1 MAREFEILNADINIK
16 VNSKNAESQLNK
28 VTEVMN
34 KVKSASKLTID
45 EFVALS
51 VEANKISSTVKGLNA
66 TLSENGVKF
75 DLTARGAKTF
85 GVNVSTSIE
94 QASNAI
100 VELRRRFSELESA
113 PLNLDRGFK
122 QTFTD
127 IKDSIALVSSGG
139 NFFVGLQQ
147 SLFGLEQQS
156 GLIGKAFKFL
166 TKNTD
171 DLGVAQTRLQQAAL
185 RTTQRLTD
193 IGLASQDAINI
204 IKQTG
209 KEEGLA
215 SREFNIL
222 TTQIQ
227 NVTNEYQRLE
237 RVIQTGGKP
246 SAAELQR
253 IRVEARGLETAFTN
267 LTRQG
272 IIPVGSET
280 GEQLSS
286 VIKSLGAGEIAVKQL
301 TEIMKALEGEEKKVA
316 LAAIQS
322 AQQIENAPKKGY
334 FSWLNLFNIF
344 KKAPTDINNVNAS
357 LNKANAT
364 IERTSGLTDG
374 LKFTIAGLTGGI
386 IGGGLVSA
394 IPAVFS
400 LLQDKFTGAIQAA
413 SDAAEEASKFETV
426 FDSKVDPT
434 MGATDTLVA
443 SVRDTLDEMAQE
455 MGRSR
460 YELRKFAA
468 AFQDTFVPLGFG
480 REEAAKL
487 SISVTELTENL
498 SSFYNM
504 SEQQVSDRLS
514 SFLVGNYENA
524 RAFGSIVT
532 DARLDAELLKMGIT
546 GGTQAVD
553 QQTKSLVAL
562 KLLYND
568 TSDAQGDVIRTANS
582 FANQLRVLQ
591 GQARD
596 AAVELGTKLLVVLN
610 PLLTAFIRLKSE
622 IGPSISAAFNSM
634 FNAIAPLADAFNTI
648 IAGGSIEDIFNSIVG
663 IAQNG
668 VLGVIETLDSLIPYA
683 ADWAYA
689 WGTELYNGLLGVVDL
704 VWDAVSQIAEAM
716 ADLLAPGS
724 PPKEGPLSTI
734 DTWGKGLMDTFSSG
748 MDASSVTGTLEQ
760 QLSQVT
766 ANLLKTRQEIIDAE
780 KAGYVPPELKER
792 LALEE
797 QQQQNLK
804 DQISSQSKLGKE
816 QQKSN
821 QQANKKAGGVGGS
834 GSPSADRKA
843 TEKKTAQEIYQEN
856 LRILDQQL
864 KDGVIKYE
872 DYAKERLKIEKDFNE
887 ETLKEGLS
895 ATSENISNI
904 KKYQDEVAK
913 IEQSQKKGKGEK
925 PGKLGLEQLGL
936 NVEDFLPKPANLQKS
951 VSEAVS
957 KIAVVAVDTFKEK
970 VKEST
975 ASLGTT
981 LLTAISDGFTRIK
994 EFIRGL
1000 TPEQVFPFTI
1010 VAGFLAEPLIVGFM
1024 SLIGSVASAVG
1035 GLIAAVG
1042 GLGAILSVV
1051 LKTVLH
1057 FSVTGLIIYGL
1068 FVNWNTIVEDVTI
1081 AFGYFGGSLL
1091 NIYKRILEFVDAFKQ
1106 VDGLK
1111 EVLDNF
1117 LGGLSL
1123 LALTVTNVFG
1133 LVQKVIKVA
1142 LLGGIVVGIGG
1153 SINLINVFIERIITA
1168 FGGTKNLVQS
1178 FVDTLLILSNTFK
1191 SVANNTFLASDA
1203 LFRGDFTTSLNLIK
1217 EIPTIISNAFSG
1229 KDNKAIIFFTTLRD
1243 AIIKAIPVEFQVK
1256 ISDLIKQFQEFFNK
1270 SRLGGE
1276 VIRLITTVFNQ
1287 LYQSIINNKEGWQL
1301 LATVVGA
1308 VVAIIANVLLSTLQ
1322 ALVDILP
1329 YIEGALTG
1337 VVQIFTGLVN
1347 IIGGVV
1353 NAFQA
1358 AFQLLIDVITGQNTD
1373 AAKQKLFDSFG
1384 SIATGL
1390 TDIFQGAYRLII
1402 NVVEGLFIGVL
1413 SLFSNFFNNIGTL
1426 VGGGFGQFTQALV
1439 TTKDQLIFIFS
1450 DLNTQ
1455 LYAIIDGLVTNG
1467 QFILQSLFTFLVTE
1481 PKKAID
1487 TVIQLFLGLYN
1498 ELIGNSIIPDMITGI
1513 IDAITIFKTDF
1524 LGIIS
1529 SLITGTLDFFLGIG
1543 KSIINSIITSIQE
1556 NAGALLNIFSTLFG
1570 GSTAPDTSG
1579 TVDTSQAQQIIASA
1593 QQVFITLTNFT
1604 GTLQTSFNNFISS
1617 SLAYLSEVANNTLN
1631 TFILVRDTLIGENSL
1646 IEELATT
1653 IVSIL
1658 SEMGVSIN
1666 ATLSYIQ
1673 DSATQVFKI
1682 EKWSAIG
1689 RFIVSGIQTGM
1700 SEKRDSFLSYV
1711 RKLAKQAVDT
1721 AANELGIK
1729 SPSIKFRELG
1739 INSVEGF
1746 KQGLEALPP
1755 TTNNIAEQAMDG
1767 ISSVFKSFNEVNRK
1781 VLKNVT
1787 VDIFKANQ
1795 TELLALIKKG
1805 GKAAQIR
1812 LAELYGDNAAIVKSG
1827 LSTMDLAGKFIK
1839 SFVSSKEIMNQEFI
1853 NTGTNFVQGILGQQQ
1868 DIITAFNTTLE
1879 NVRYQTNST
1888 RNSIE
1893 DAFKKPLTDE
1903 FLNSLYASVKNGET
1917 FGVQL
1922 DSQIK
1927 IAYLSQQKL
1936 NASLV
1941 DQKKIEEQIRAIQA
1955 TQINVDKITKPIN
1968 DISETID
1975 KEAGALDLLD
1985 SLKLGIDATAPD
1997 VLKKLSQ
2004 LANDMVTK
2012 LNTTLKI
2019 NSPSKVFMSIGENLG
2034 LGLVAG
2040 LDKANKL
2047 IPTTIQD
2054 ISNNLTSALKNST
2067 INQNGLA
2074 LNTNVN
2080 GRQLAT
2086 QPINVTVQN
2095 TIGNNMDLATVEQRI
2110 LNTIT
2115 KAIRR

>member
-1 MAREFEILNADINIK
+1 MAREFEILNADINIE
-16 VNSKNAESQLNK
+16 VDSKDAESQLKK
-28 VTEVMN
+28 VTEIMD
-34 KVKSASKLTID
+34 KVKSTSKLTID

-85 GVNVSTSIE
+85 GVNVSTSVE

-193 IGLASQDAINI
+193 IGIASQDAINI

-668 VLGVIETLDSLIPYA
+668 VIGIIETLDSLIPYA
-683 ADWAYA
+683 ADWAYG
-689 WGTELYNGLLGVVDL
+689 WGQELYNGLLDVVDL
-704 VWDAVSQIAEAM
+704 VWDAVNQIAEAM
-716 ADLLAPGS
+716 ADMLMPGS

-734 DTWGKGLMDTFSSG
+734 DTWGKGLMDTFSEG

-760 QLSQVT
+760 QLNQVT
-766 ANLLKTRQEIIDAE
+766 SNLLKTRQEIIDAE

-797 QQQQNLK
+797 QQQQYLK
-804 DQISSQSKLGKE
+804 DQISNQSKLVRQE
-816 QQKSN
+816 QKNN
-821 QQANKKAGGVGGS
+821 QQQNKKAGGGS
-834 GSPSADRKA
+834 GGASSPDRQRKE
-843 TEKKTAQEIYQEN
+843 TEKKTAQEIYAEN

-887 ETLKEGLS
+887 STLKEGLS
-895 ATSENISNI
+895 ASSENIANI
-904 KKYQDEVAK
+904 KKFQAEVDSFNTKAGG
-913 IEQSQKKGKGEK
+913 KKDKT
-925 PGKLGLEQLGL
+925 KLGLKDLGL
-936 NVEDFLPKPANLQKS
+936 TVDDFLPKPVEIKKN
-951 VSEAVS
+951 
-957 KIAVVAVDTFKEK
+957 
-970 VKEST
+970 VKEVVS
-975 ASLGTT
+975 
-981 LLTAISDGFTRIK
+981 
-994 EFIRGL
+994 
-1000 TPEQVFPFTI
+1000 Q
-1010 VAGFLAEPLIVGFM
+1010 
-1024 SLIGSVASAVG
+1024 
-1035 GLIAAVG
+1035 IA
-1042 GLGAILSVV
+1042 
-1051 LKTVLH
+1051 
-1057 FSVTGLIIYGL
+1057 
-1068 FVNWNTIVEDVTI
+1068 D
-1081 AFGYFGGSLL
+1081 
-1091 NIYKRILEFVDAFKQ
+1091 
-1106 VDGLK
+1106 
-1111 EVLDNF
+1111 
-1117 LGGLSL
+1117 
-1123 LALTVTNVFG
+1123 TVTNTFQEKITQSSNKLSNTISTTFTLG
-1133 LVQKVIKVA
+1133 FTNANNDIKQSLNVDI
-1142 LLGGIVVGIGG
+1142 LG
-1153 SINLINVFIERIITA
+1153 SINDFIDGFKSSFNSTEFISNFIGGFRNLYDSVVNIGNGIYNIYINNIKPFVDNLLKAGDSIKID
-1168 FGGTKNLVQS
+1168 FGGIGSFFGNLLNNLGDWFLYVTQIIKNFSSS
-1178 FVDTLLILSNTFK
+1178 FSG
-1191 SVANNTFLASDA
+1191 SQ
-1203 LFRGDFTTSLNLIK
+1203 
-1217 EIPTIISNAFSG
+1217 TITDISNAVSSLTTSFTSFFSEG
-1229 KDNKAIIFFTTLRD
+1229 
-1243 AIIKAIPVEFQVK
+1243 
-1256 ISDLIKQFQEFFNK
+1256 
-1270 SRLGGE
+1270 RLGGE
-1276 VIRLITTVFNQ
+1276 IIRLITTLFNQ
-1287 LYQSIINNKEGWQL
+1287 LYQIIINNKEGWQIL
-1301 LATVVGA
+1301 GVVVGA
-1308 VVAIIANVLLSTLQ
+1308 VVGLIANVLITTLQ

-1337 VVQIFTGLVN
+1337 VVQIFTGLIN

-1353 NAFQA
+1353 GAFQA
-1358 AFQLLIDVITGQNTD
+1358 AFTLIIDVITGQDTEG
-1373 AAKQKLFDSFG
+1373 AKQKLFDSFG

-1390 TDIFQGAYRLII
+1390 TDIFQGFYRAVI
-1402 NVVEGLFIGVL
+1402 NIFEGLFIGIL
-1413 SLFSNFFNNIGTL
+1413 SLLSNFLNNIGTF
-1426 VGGGFGQFTQALV
+1426 VGGDFGAFTQSFVDA
-1439 TTKDQLIFIFS
+1439 KDNIILAFS
-1450 DLNTQ
+1450 GLNTE
-1455 LYAIIDGLVTNG
+1455 LFAIIDGLVTNG
-1467 QFILQSLFTFLVTE
+1467 KTILTSLFTFLVTE
-1481 PKKAID
+1481 PQKAID
-1487 TVIQLFLGLYN
+1487 TVIQLFQGLYY
-1498 ELIGNSIIPDMITGI
+1498 ELIGGSIIPDMITGI
-1513 IDAITIFKTDF
+1513 INAITTFKTDF

-1543 KSIINSIITSIQE
+1543 KSIITSIITSIQE
-1556 NAGALLNIFSTLFG
+1556 NAGSLLTVFSTLFG
-1570 GSTAPDTSG
+1570 GSTTPDISG

-1593 QQVFITLTNFT
+1593 QQIFITLTNFT
-1604 GTLQTSFNNFISS
+1604 GTLQTSFNNFISN
-1617 SLAYLSEVANNTLN
+1617 SLSYLSEVANNTLN

-1700 SEKRDSFLSYV
+1700 SEKRDSFLAYV

-1721 AANELGIK
+1721 AADELGIK
-1729 SPSIKFRELG
+1729 SPSIKFKELG

-1746 KQGLEALPP
+1746 KQGLKALPP

-1767 ISSVFKSFNEVNRK
+1767 ISSVFKSFNEINRK
-1781 VLKNVT
+1781 VLKNAT

-1795 TELLALIKKG
+1795 AELLTLIKKG

-1812 LAELYGDNAAIVKSG
+1812 LAELYGDNDAIVKSG

-1868 DIITAFNTTLE
+1868 DIVTAFNTTLE

-1888 RNSIE
+1888 RNAIE
-1893 DAFKKPLTDE
+1893 DAFKQPLTDE
-1903 FLNSLYASVKNGET
+1903 FLNSLYSSVQSGKT

-1927 IAYLSQQKL
+1927 IAYLSQEKL

-1941 DQKKIEEQIRAIQA
+1941 DQQKIEEKIRAIQN
-1955 TQINVDKITKPIN
+1955 TQIAIDKITKPIN
-1968 DISETID
+1968 DIAETVD

-1997 VLKKLSQ
+1997 VLDKLSQ

-2074 LNTNVN
+2074 LNANVN

-2086 QPINVTVQN
+2086 APVNVTVQN
-2095 TIGNNMDLATVEQRI
+2095 NIGNNMDLAAVEQRI

-2115 KAIRR
+2115 KAVRR